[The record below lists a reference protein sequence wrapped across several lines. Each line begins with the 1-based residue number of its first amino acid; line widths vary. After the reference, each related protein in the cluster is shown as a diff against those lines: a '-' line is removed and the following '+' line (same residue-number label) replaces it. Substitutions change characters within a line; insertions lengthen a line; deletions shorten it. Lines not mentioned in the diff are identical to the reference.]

1 MQRGYRNLDLPLIL
15 SVSLRVVR
23 FPESE
28 VGDLLLIVFI
38 IVYADT
44 RYQPLHI
51 EICELS
57 IFPEFA
63 HTIVYTSIIGEV
75 GVSLPHESIDDRSHI
90 RDELGYRLHMICRD
104 DTELRTVSDECFC
117 IVLCELLQALSGFLT
132 ITYRLIID
140 ISHTHDVAYSISEI
154 PQ

>member
-28 VGDLLLIVFI
+28 VGDLLLIVFV

-63 HTIVYTSIIGEV
+63 HTIVYTSIIGEI
-75 GVSLPHESIDDRSHI
+75 GVSLLHESIDDHSHI
-90 RDELGYRLHMICRD
+90 RDELRYRLHMICRD
-104 DTELRTVSDECFC
+104 DAELRTVGDECFC
-117 IVLCELLQALSGFLT
+117 IVLCELFQALSGLLT
-132 ITYRLIID
+132 ITDRLIINIRD
-140 ISHTHDVAYSISEI
+140 IHGCVHLVSEKS
-154 PQ
+154 Q